1 MITGQCTASVL
12 KTYLITGAFET
23 ACVHTCENACERVC
37 YLVQIYV
44 RMYNIRKYILTYIG
58 PIAYIYYMYSLLI
71 IKTYYASSL
80 ASVPNEKV
88 AHCYRN

>member
-12 KTYLITGAFET
+12 KTYLITEAFET
-23 ACVHTCENACERVC
+23 ACVHARESVC